1 VPSPDRDEI
10 VREVRSHIVEHVQ
23 AEPKVTEEVL
33 IEILRAVGDPKELA
47 SEYRT
52 QTILRQATR
61 TRLPWVL
68 VRATL
73 RWGATSVAGLV
84 AFLATVVGY
93 GCAAVF
99 LLGALLKPVFPSRI
113 GLWLTPQHMLS
124 FGYWNGRL
132 SGAELYGISVR
143 PPASFVLGTLGPTDG
158 PLRELLGVWFIP
170 VGILCGAFSLLGTS
184 VLARWLIR
192 KFSRSKKWSPSL
204 AYVQPIIGGSTGQ

>member
-1 VPSPDRDEI
+1 MPLCFQFADFLDQS
-10 VREVRSHIVEHVQ
+10 
-23 AEPKVTEEVL
+23 
-33 IEILRAVGDPKELA
+33 LRAVGDPKELA

-61 TRLPWVL
+61 TRVPWVL
-68 VRATL
+68 LRATL
-73 RWGATSVAGLV
+73 RWGATSVAGFV

-99 LLGALLKPVFPSRI
+99 LFCALLKPLFPSWI

-143 PPASFVLGTLGPTDG
+143 PPVSFVLGTLGPTDG
-158 PLRELLGVWFIP
+158 PVRELLGVWFIP
-170 VGILCGAFSLLGTS
+170 VGILCGALCLLGTS

-192 KFSRSKKWSPSL
+192 KFSRRKKWSPSL
-204 AYVQPIIGGSTGQ
+204 AYVQPIVGVSIGP